1 VFRYNGGNMSILFNS
16 IIFWGLTI
24 FGFVAGL
31 LLSRKKLKLPLLTS
45 IIISI
50 LSLLFFAWLG
60 LFILGSLGSL

>member
-1 VFRYNGGNMSILFNS
+1 MTILFNS
-16 IIFWGLTI
+16 IIFFGLII

-50 LSLLFFAWLG
+50 LSLLLFAWLG
-60 LFILGSLGSL
+60 LFILGSLGRL